1 MSIFLKVIMKRI
13 GFLYE
18 KAFSR
23 ENLLQ
28 AYYDASK
35 GKHNK
40 RACYEFEQRLATN
53 LDDLYNE
60 LSTGTYKQQPYYNFI
75 VHDPKER
82 LIYAPAFR
90 DLVVQHAIYRII
102 YPIFNAGFIDT
113 SFACRVGKG
122 THKAADYA
130 HKAIQN
136 TGKDSYILKMDIRRF
151 FYRINR
157 SVLES
162 FILRK
167 IKDKRFV
174 NIIISFSVFNTPVGV
189 PIGNLLSQLF
199 ALIYLNALDHFIK
212 RVIKAKY
219 YCRYV
224 DDFIIFGKT
233 KIECQLIV
241 LQILTFIQT
250 RLELEFS
257 KYTIAARRRGVNFVG
272 YRTWATK
279 RFIRKHSLFK
289 FKRALKKNKLDS
301 VISILGHAKNTSSYK
316 YMITLIKEQF
326 HGIYCNL
333 PKVYR
338 C

>member
-1 MSIFLKVIMKRI
+1 MKRI

-18 KAFSR
+18 KAFSK
-23 ENLLQ
+23 ENLYL
-28 AYYDASK
+28 AYLDACK
-35 GKHNK
+35 GKHSK
-40 RACYEFEQRLATN
+40 RACYEFESQLATN
-53 LDDLYNE
+53 LDELYQE
-60 LSTGTYKQQPYYNFI
+60 LKAGVYKQQPYYNFI
-75 VHDPKER
+75 VRDPKER

-102 YPIFNAGFIDT
+102 YPIFNVGFVDT

-130 HKAIQN
+130 HNAIRN
-136 TGKDSYILKMDIRRF
+136 IDESSYILKMDIRRF
-151 FYRINR
+151 FYRIDR
-157 SVLES
+157 EILKT

-167 IKDKRFV
+167 IKDIRFAE
-174 NIIISFSVFNTPVGV
+174 IIISFSVFNTPVGV

-224 DDFIIFGKT
+224 DDFVIFGKT
-233 KIECQLIV
+233 RSECETIV
-241 LQILTFIQT
+241 DQILEFIST
-250 RLELEFS
+250 RLRLEFS
-257 KYTIAARRRGVNFVG
+257 KYTISNKKKGINFVG
-272 YRTWATK
+272 YRTWSSK

-289 FKRALKKNKLDS
+289 FKRALTKNKLDS
-301 VISILGHAKNTSSYK
+301 VISILGHARKTSSYK
-316 YMITLIKEQF
+316 YMITLIKE
-326 HGIYCNL
+326 HYVDIYLQL

-338 C
+338 QYQNG